1 MSMCTEFSFIGM
13 LIYEIIWV
21 LYSTNEWNL
30 LASSW
35 NTNVKNIF
43 DVMVYKKKFACISI
57 MKWLKIL
64 GYYSNFSNHRE
75 TTKNWSNYKQVN
87 IIISF

>member
-1 MSMCTEFSFIGM
+1 MGMCIEFSFMGM

-21 LYSTNEWNL
+21 LYSTNKWNL

-43 DVMVYKKKFACISI
+43 DVMVYKKNLHEFHSWNDWKSWVITVIFQTT
-57 MKWLKIL
+57 
-64 GYYSNFSNHRE
+64 E

-87 IIISF
+87 IIIPF